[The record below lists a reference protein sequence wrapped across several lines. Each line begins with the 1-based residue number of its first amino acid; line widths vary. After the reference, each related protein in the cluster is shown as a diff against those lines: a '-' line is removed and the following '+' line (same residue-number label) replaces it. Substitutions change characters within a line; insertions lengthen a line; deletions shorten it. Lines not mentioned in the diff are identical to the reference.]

1 MVSTQDVQVPISPEN
16 NPVVLVVH
24 GVQLGDDSS
33 LIQDKMILQSIE
45 SRLNGFNLKFDVD
58 LYKYENISDAS
69 LSKLKNLSRLILSTG
84 IGVILAPSIID
95 LVGDVTI
102 SLANVATANKI
113 REGLRERILSYYA
126 ASIPVYIVAHSL
138 GSVYTFDVINE
149 LIETDGLFDRD
160 DPLTWPVQGLVT
172 IGSPLGLSMFKKT
185 GRNIANSLGKGTY
198 SFKWLNYFDITDP
211 VVSGDIFGIK
221 LKGHKIAEKY
231 KKDTPEFGWFIR
243 DFPVDTGK
251 NWLLAHTAYWN
262 SDVVGDGLLNMMV

>member
-1 MVSTQDVQVPISPEN
+1 MVSTQDVQVPVSPEN

-33 LIQDKMILQSIE
+33 LNQDKMIRQSIE
-45 SRLNGFNLKFDVD
+45 SRLNGLNLKFHVD

-69 LSKLKNLSRLILSTG
+69 LSKLKNLSRVILSTG
-84 IGVILAPSIID
+84 IGVILAPAIID

-102 SLANVATANKI
+102 SLANVSTANKI
-113 REGLRERILSYYA
+113 REGLRERILSYYKA
-126 ASIPVYIVAHSL
+126 GTPVYIVAHSL
-138 GSVYTFDVINE
+138 GTVYTFDVINE

-160 DPLTWPVQGLVT
+160 DPLTWPVQGLLT

-198 SFKWLNYFDITDP
+198 SFKWLNYFDVTDP

-221 LKGHKIAEKY
+221 LRDHKIAEKY
-231 KKDTPEFGWFIR
+231 KKNGPEFGWFIR

-251 NWLLAHTAYWN
+251 NWLLAHTAYWD